1 MDGHRKTQA
10 ALNPDVPPDFI
21 SAALDRN
28 PCPIQRP
35 FTDRVHLKKSP
46 HVSHDYAFY
55 RQDEIEVLRFRTHSE
70 FFKMFTAEP
79 LVQLENE
86 HDSYV
91 TRRMVTA
98 IIEKIEREM
107 AQHGLPL
114 PPNESEEFEELEYA
128 VPEDFYWSEPE
139 DWVAAL
145 PYYRAL
151 LYILLEDV
159 RADGCLVRGW
169 EA

>member
-1 MDGHRKTQA
+1 MS
-10 ALNPDVPPDFI
+10 L
-21 SAALDRN
+21 
-28 PCPIQRP
+28 
-35 FTDRVHLKKSP
+35 
-46 HVSHDYAFY
+46 DYAIY

-107 AQHGLPL
+107 AQHGLPM
-114 PPNESEEFEELEYA
+114 PPNESEEFVELEYA
-128 VPEDFYWSEPE
+128 VPEDFYWTEPE

-145 PYYRAL
+145 PYYRVF
-151 LYILLEDV
+151 LYILIEDV
-159 RADGCLVRGW
+159 GADGCLVCDW
-169 EA
+169 DA